1 MMDENISKSIDF
13 LRFPLAIAVVFL
25 HLPGQYTN
33 WSEWS
38 WYSWANFSG
47 CDILSLSTNVLFQVA
62 VPIFFF
68 ISGYLFSDLIMPFV
82 ISGVCVVFYN
92 LLEKEC
98 PKLLAQLT
106 GARNLK

>member
-1 MMDENISKSIDF
+1 MLDKNISKSIDL

-25 HLPGQYTN
+25 HLPGKYTN

-38 WYSWANFSG
+38 WHSWANFSE

-68 ISGYLFSDLIMPFV
+68 ISGYLFSYSY
-82 ISGVCVVFYN
+82 SGGEIIY
-92 LLEKEC
+92 KEN
-98 PKLLAQLT
+98 KKFIASLSYMEFDSIIAT
-106 GARNLK
+106 S

>member
-1 MMDENISKSIDF
+1 MMDKNISKSIDF

-68 ISGYLFSDLIMPFV
+68 ISGYLFSYSY
-82 ISGVCVVFYN
+82 SGGGGEIIY
-92 LLEKEC
+92 KEN
-98 PKLLAQLT
+98 KKFIASLSYMEFDSIIAT
-106 GARNLK
+106 S